1 MRRMISRAR
10 EPMATQGKIPFR
22 YHGTTTS
29 YHTILG
35 KKRIHHF
42 WGTLYFLKNY
52 YYGYPFQCKL
62 SPKYHCTEILVF
74 KTKGKNLD
82 LIMPHRGNRCVVFS
96 SFCVQGKDDSTTIAT
111 PLVRRRTIL
120 NPVWS
125 NCEF

>member
-1 MRRMISRAR
+1 MRRMISKAR
-10 EPMATQGKIPFR
+10 EPTATQGK

-42 WGTLYFLKNY
+42 GGTLYFLKNY
-52 YYGYPFQCKL
+52 YYGHPFQRKL
-62 SPKYHCTEILVF
+62 SPKYHCAEILVF
-74 KTKGKNLD
+74 KTKRKNLD
-82 LIMPHRGNRCVVFS
+82 LIMPHRGNRWVVFS
-96 SFCVQGKDDSTTIAT
+96 SFCVKGKDDSTTIAT